1 ARSNGRDETR
11 RGRLLF
17 AGALR
22 ARSFMSSYTF
32 SSESV
37 SEGHPDKVCD
47 YIADSILDAHL
58 AGDPASRVACEV
70 LCKSGQVVLAGE
82 ITSNTNVDY
91 EKVARDAIRE
101 I

>member
-1 ARSNGRDETR
+1 
-11 RGRLLF
+11 
-17 AGALR
+17 
-22 ARSFMSSYTF
+22 MSSYTF

-58 AGDPASRVACEV
+58 AGDPGSRVACEV

-82 ITSNTNVDY
+82 ITSKTNVDY
-91 EKVARDAIRE
+91 EQVARAAISP